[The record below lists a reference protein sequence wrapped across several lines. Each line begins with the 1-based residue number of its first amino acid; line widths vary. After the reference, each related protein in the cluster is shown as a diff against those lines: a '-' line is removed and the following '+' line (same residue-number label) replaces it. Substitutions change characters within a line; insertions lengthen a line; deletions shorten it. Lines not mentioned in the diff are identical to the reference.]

1 MAALN
6 ARLEHPEQVR
16 RWAVLPYDLSVEGG
30 ELTANLKL
38 RRTVVAERL
47 GDVIASLY
55 DEAPAPA
62 GRSRR

>member
-6 ARLEHPEQVR
+6 ARLKQPEQVR
-16 RWAVLPYDLSVEGG
+16 RWKVLPYDLTVEGG
-30 ELTANLKL
+30 ELTTSLRL
-38 RRTVVAERL
+38 RRAVVAERL

-55 DEAPAPA
+55 DQAPAPA